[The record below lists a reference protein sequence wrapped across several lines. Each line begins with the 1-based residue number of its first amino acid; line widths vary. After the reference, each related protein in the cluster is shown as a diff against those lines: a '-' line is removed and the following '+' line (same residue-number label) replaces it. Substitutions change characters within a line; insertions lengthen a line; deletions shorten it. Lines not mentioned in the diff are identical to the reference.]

1 MSRIMIFHNG
11 NHVNTVSSFEDAE
24 FETGVKAYKIRELL
38 SDGSEQ
44 NCWSFD
50 YEIAEK
56 KAKVVFV
63 YRQGKLSL
71 SCPSINKAI
80 EMTGLCRTTLIKYA
94 QNGRE
99 INGMT
104 IKID

>member
-11 NHVNTVSSFEDAE
+11 NHVNTVASFEDAE

-50 YEIAEK
+50 YEIEEHR
-56 KAKVVFV
+56 AKVNV
-63 YRQGKLSL
+63 YRRGVLAL

-80 EMTGLCRTTLIKYA
+80 EMTGLCRTTLLKYA
-94 QNGRE
+94 GSGRE